1 MANKVL
7 MPKLGL
13 TMTEGVISKWFKKEG
28 DPIKEGETLFEV
40 TTDKLTNEIEAD
52 CSGIVLKLCAGEG
65 DAIPCTEPVA
75 YIGEAGEKLE
85 EASAEAA
92 EEVAAPE
99 KPVVAEKKCNGK
111 VSVAVIGGGPGGYV
125 AAIRAAQLGADVTL
139 IEKDKMGGTCL
150 NVGCIPTKAL
160 LHSADV
166 YETAKNGADIGINA
180 EVSVDWKKIL
190 SNKDKVTK
198 ELVQGVKG
206 LMKANKI
213 KVIQGTAEFVNS
225 SKLKVAKDNGAEEY
239 IEADKII
246 IASGSVPAIPP
257 IPGIDNKNCVTSTG
271 ALAFE
276 EIPKSMVVIGGG
288 VISLE
293 LASVYSTFGTK
304 VTIIEMLPKL
314 LPMMD
319 GDLTKI
325 VEKRLVASGIEIYK
339 EAQVLSVE
347 ESSQGAKVKV
357 SLKGTEK
364 YFEAEKVLV
373 AVGRRTATAE
383 LKLENA
389 GIANDRGRIIVND
402 KQETNVENVYAIGDC
417 LGKVM
422 LAHTASAQGEVAAE
436 NALGLE
442 AIYDEKTNPSCV
454 YTNPEFAGV
463 GLTEEKAKEKKIDY
477 IVGKFPLIA
486 NGKSKIMGCTDGMI
500 KILVEPK
507 YKEVIGV
514 HMVGPRATDLITEGA
529 LAIRLEATID
539 ELISTIHAHPTVGEA
554 VHEAALA
561 VEKRA
566 IHFK

>member
-75 YIGEAGEKLE
+75 YIGEAGEKIE

-92 EEVAAPE
+92 KEAAAPE
-99 KPVVAEKKCNGK
+99 KYVAAEKKGGGK
-111 VSVAVIGGGPGGYV
+111 ASVAVIGGGPGGYV

-160 LHSADV
+160 LHSAEV

-180 EVSVDWKKIL
+180 EVSVDWKKIQGHK
-190 SNKDKVTK
+190 SKITK
-198 ELVQGVKG
+198 ELVQGVNG

-213 KVIQGTAEFVNS
+213 KVVQGTAEFVNS
-225 SKLKVAKDNGAEEY
+225 SKLKVVKDNGAEEY

-293 LASVYSTFGTK
+293 LASVYSSFGTK

-319 GDLTKI
+319 GDLTGI
-325 VEKRLVASGIEIYK
+325 VEKKLVASGIEIYK

-357 SLKGTEK
+357 SLKGIEK

-402 KQETNVENVYAIGDC
+402 KQETNVKNVYAIGDC

-436 NALGLE
+436 NALGFE

-463 GLTEEKAKEKKIDY
+463 GMTEEKAKEKKIDY
-477 IVGKFPLIA
+477 IVGKFPLVA
-486 NGKSKIMGCTDGMI
+486 NGKSKIMGCSDGMI

-514 HMVGPRATDLITEGA
+514 HIVGPRATDLITEGA
-529 LAIRLEATID
+529 LAIRLEATVD

>member
-75 YIGEAGEKLE
+75 YIGEAGEKIE

-92 EEVAAPE
+92 KEAAAPE
-99 KPVVAEKKCNGK
+99 KYVAAEKKGGGK
-111 VSVAVIGGGPGGYV
+111 ASVAVIGGGPGGYV

-160 LHSADV
+160 LHSAEV

-180 EVSVDWKKIL
+180 EVSVDWKKIQGHK
-190 SNKDKVTK
+190 SKITK
-198 ELVQGVKG
+198 ELVQGVNG

-213 KVIQGTAEFVNS
+213 KVVQGTAEFVNS
-225 SKLKVAKDNGAEEY
+225 SKLKVVKDNGAEEY

-293 LASVYSTFGTK
+293 LASVYSSFGTK

-319 GDLTKI
+319 GDLTGI
-325 VEKRLVASGIEIYK
+325 VEKKLVASGIEIYK

-402 KQETNVENVYAIGDC
+402 KQETNVKNVYAIGDC

-436 NALGLE
+436 NALGFE

-463 GLTEEKAKEKKIDY
+463 GMTEEKAKEKKIDY
-477 IVGKFPLIA
+477 IVGKFPLVA
-486 NGKSKIMGCTDGMI
+486 NGKSKIMGCSDGMI

-514 HMVGPRATDLITEGA
+514 HIVGPRATDLITEGA
-529 LAIRLEATID
+529 LAIRLEATVD

>member
-28 DPIKEGETLFEV
+28 DSIKEGEALFEV

-52 CSGIVLKLCAGEG
+52 CSGIVLKLCAEEG

-75 YIGEAGEKLE
+75 YIGQAGEKIE
-85 EASAEAA
+85 EASAGAAKEA
-92 EEVAAPE
+92 AAPE
-99 KPVVAEKKCNGK
+99 KPVAAEKKGSGK
-111 VSVAVIGGGPGGYV
+111 TSVAVIGGGPGGYV

-160 LHSADV
+160 LHSAEV
-166 YETAKNGADIGINA
+166 YETAKNGADIGINT

-190 SNKDKVTK
+190 GHKNKVTK
-198 ELVQGVKG
+198 ELVQGVNG
-206 LMKANKI
+206 LMRANKI
-213 KVIQGTAEFVNS
+213 KVVKGVAEFADS
-225 SKLKVAKDNGAEEY
+225 SKLKVVKDNGAEEY
-239 IEADKII
+239 VVADKII

-271 ALAFE
+271 ALDFN
-276 EIPKSMVVIGGG
+276 EIPRSMVVIGGG

-293 LASVYSTFGTK
+293 LASVYSAFGTK

-319 GDLTKI
+319 GELTGI
-325 VEKRLVASGIEIYK
+325 VEKKLAASGIDIYK

-383 LKLENA
+383 LKLDNA

-402 KQETNVENVYAIGDC
+402 KQETNVKNVYAIGDC

-436 NALGLE
+436 NALGFE

-463 GLTEEKAKEKKIDY
+463 GMTEERAKEKKIDY
-477 IVGKFPLIA
+477 IVGKFPLVA
-486 NGKSKIMGCTDGMI
+486 NGKSKIMGCSDGMI

-529 LAIRLEATID
+529 LAIRLEATVD